1 MGMDVVKVNK
11 ANGSVNFSIEKINEN
26 RFFIT
31 SSSKNG
37 IKELESYIWAKDV
50 NGMPLNSP
58 EKKLNHF
65 VDGMRYTELGIAPIE
80 TNYYVY

>member
-1 MGMDVVKVNK
+1 VVKVNK
-11 ANGSVNFSIEKINEN
+11 PDGSVSFSIEKINEN
-26 RFFIT
+26 RFMIT

-50 NGMPLNSP
+50 NGMPLNKP
-58 EKKLNHF
+58 EKKVDHF
-65 VDGMRYTELGIAPIE
+65 CDAMRYTELGIAPIE